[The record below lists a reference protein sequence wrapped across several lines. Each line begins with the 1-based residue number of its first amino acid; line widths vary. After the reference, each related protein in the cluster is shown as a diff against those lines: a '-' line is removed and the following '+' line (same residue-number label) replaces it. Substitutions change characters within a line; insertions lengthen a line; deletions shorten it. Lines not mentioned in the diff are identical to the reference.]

1 MKTNHPMKAIGN
13 TLHSVARSV
22 QRKAQALHHA
32 LPERNLINEALQGI
46 TAQLRGHRP
55 VETEGRMDPQMLDAD
70 PIFEDV
76 KTALENAL
84 PEQHYNRDERGSLV
98 RNGKVGGQLLKEA
111 IEQRMESLRHA
122 AGTFPVPGADAATEQ
137 DRRDARISL
146 NAVKEQLQGLEDLMS
161 LSGKGISA
169 SRKSGI
175 RASITQMKNALD
187 RAEQAF
193 PRPRGSWSLS
203 DASTTSE
210 DASTSAST

>member
-32 LPERNLINEALQGI
+32 LPERNLINEGLQGI

-70 PIFEDV
+70 PVFEDV

-84 PEQHYNRDERGSLV
+84 PEQHYNRDERGSLA

-122 AGTFPVPGADAATEQ
+122 AGTDRQRRGRRFQGAAALPGLRLHALEQ
-137 DRRDARISL
+137 PHAR
-146 NAVKEQLQGLEDLMS
+146 ARGHR
-161 LSGKGISA
+161 SG
-169 SRKSGI
+169 R
-175 RASITQMKNALD
+175 
-187 RAEQAF
+187 
-193 PRPRGSWSLS
+193 
-203 DASTTSE
+203 
-210 DASTSAST
+210 